1 MITQSIDTHPK
12 TEKVLIDLIRHANA
26 AKKLSQVRSLSQ
38 TMIQLS
44 RRAITRANKNI
55 DEQEVN
61 LIFVA
66 HHYGN
71 DLADRLRRYL
81 EKRKAQHEK
90 S

>member
-12 TEKVLIDLIRHANA
+12 AEKVLISLIRKASPT
-26 AKKLSQVRSLSQ
+26 KKLSQVRSLSQ
-38 TMIQLS
+38 ITIQLS
-44 RRAITRANKNI
+44 KRAIVRANKNI

-71 DLADRLRRYL
+71 NLADRLRKYL
-81 EKRKAQHEK
+81 EKRKNAV
-90 S
+90 

>member
-12 TEKVLIDLIRHANA
+12 TEDVLIDLIRQATP

-38 TMIQLS
+38 TVMQLS
-44 RRAITRANKNI
+44 RRAIFRANKNI

-66 HHYGN
+66 YHYGN
-71 DLADRLRRYL
+71 DLADRLRKYL
-81 EKRKAQHEK
+81 EKKK
-90 S
+90 SIA

>member
-1 MITQSIDTHPK
+1 MRTQSIDTHPK
-12 TEKVLIDLIRHANA
+12 VEKVLISLIRQTTP

-44 RRAITRANKNI
+44 KRAIARANKNI

-66 HHYGN
+66 YHYGN
-71 DLADRLRRYL
+71 DLSERLRKYL
-81 EKRKAQHEK
+81 EKRKVQYEK